1 MLYTILILITVIGIG
16 AVIIFNLPSFG
27 KTPSGERLARI
38 QQSPNYREG
47 KFQNLEP
54 TPQLTSDDN
63 MLKTAYH
70 YFFPDVQD
78 LNPSTPIPAVQTDLQ
93 SLPNNAMVWLGH
105 SSYLLNVNNTRVLV
119 DPVFHS
125 ASPFSFMVKP
135 FKATY
140 NYSSADMPDS
150 IEVLVLTHDHW
161 DHLDYT
167 AMKELKSRI
176 QHVVC
181 PLGVGAHLEY
191 WGFDPAKITE
201 MDWQEDTTMA
211 NLKFTCLPTRHF
223 SGRGLKR
230 AQSLWGSFMLET
242 GTYTIY
248 IGGDSG
254 YGKHIAEIGKRFPHI
269 NLALMEN
276 GQYNPNWCY
285 IHFLPEDLRKALR
298 EIGAKRYFTG
308 HNFKFALSQHPWYEP
323 MRNVQAYA
331 KEDSLNIIT
340 PKIGEVVHIDQ
351 PDETFDVWFN

>member
-1 MLYTILILITVIGIG
+1 MLYTTLILIAVISIG
-16 AVIIFNLPSFG
+16 AAIILNLPSFG

-54 TPQLTSDDN
+54 TPELTSNDN

-70 YFFPDVQD
+70 YFFPNVQD
-78 LNPSTPIPAVQTDLQ
+78 LNPSTPIPAVQTDLR
-93 SLPNNAMVWLGH
+93 SLPNNAMVWFGH

-140 NYSSADMPDS
+140 NYSAADMPDT

-167 AMKELKSRI
+167 AMKELKDRI

-181 PLGVGAHLEY
+181 PLGVGVHLEY

-201 MDWQEDTTMA
+201 LDWQDATTVA

-254 YGKHIAEIGKRFPHI
+254 YGKHIAEISKRFPHI
-269 NLALMEN
+269 DLALMEN
-276 GQYNPNWCY
+276 GQYSPNWRY
-285 IHFLPEDLRKALR
+285 IHFLPEDLRKALK

-308 HNFKFALSQHPWYEP
+308 HNSKFVLSQHPWYEP

-331 KEDSLNIIT
+331 KEDNLNIIT
-340 PKIGEVVHIDQ
+340 PKIGEVIHIDQ
-351 PDETFDVWFN
+351 PDETFEVWFN